1 MSTARHRKT
10 ELFISALLSSRSV
23 EEAEA
28 KTGIALI
35 TARRWMQDPEFVEQ
49 FRKARQEIMG
59 QATTQIQQA
68 TSEAIVALRQ
78 VISTGDSEAAKV
90 SSARTI
96 LEIAFKAAE
105 IDQLEQRIETL
116 ERVAREQAVQHGQ
129 I

>member
-23 EEAEA
+23 EEAAA

-105 IDQLEQRIETL
+105 IYQLEQRIETL

>member
-23 EEAEA
+23 EEAAA